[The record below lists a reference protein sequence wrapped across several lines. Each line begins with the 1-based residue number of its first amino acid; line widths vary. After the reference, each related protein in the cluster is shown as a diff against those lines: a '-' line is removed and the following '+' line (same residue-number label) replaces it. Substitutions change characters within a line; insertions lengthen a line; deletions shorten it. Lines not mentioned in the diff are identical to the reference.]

1 MIKKNKIYL
10 PKIFKPKKNFSL
22 IRVGK
27 NYDGGY
33 LVDPNSVM
41 KCKTLISFGIND
53 DWSFEKKFLKIN
65 PNAKIVCYDKE
76 TSFIFLLK
84 IFLKKFMFIFY
95 YGIKDTL
102 ISFYKVIDYSFFLR
116 KKLYKKN
123 ISYYDLI
130 KITKKL
136 KPPFFLKIDIEG
148 SEYRILDDLIKLQ
161 KKLCG
166 VVIEFHNIDLFL
178 NKIKRFINLNKLQ
191 LIHIHANNVGILLND
206 NNIIELTFA
215 KNPET
220 IGKKIKF
227 PNELDQPNLKNLPE
241 IKLNF
246 I

>member
-1 MIKKNKIYL
+1 MT
-10 PKIFKPKKNFSL
+10 
-22 IRVGK
+22 
-27 NYDGGY
+27 
-33 LVDPNSVM
+33 
-41 KCKTLISFGIND
+41 C
-53 DWSFEKKFLKIN
+53 
-65 PNAKIVCYDKE
+65 
-76 TSFIFLLK
+76 
-84 IFLKKFMFIFY
+84 
-95 YGIKDTL
+95 
-102 ISFYKVIDYSFFLR
+102 
-116 KKLYKKN
+116 
-123 ISYYDLI
+123 
-130 KITKKL
+130 
-136 KPPFFLKIDIEG
+136 FFLKIDIEG

-220 IGKKIKF
+220 IGTKIKF